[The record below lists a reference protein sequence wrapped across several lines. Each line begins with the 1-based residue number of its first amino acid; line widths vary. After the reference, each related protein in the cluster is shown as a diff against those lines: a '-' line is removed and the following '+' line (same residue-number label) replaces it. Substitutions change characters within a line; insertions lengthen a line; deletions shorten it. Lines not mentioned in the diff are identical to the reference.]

1 MENELNIFTTR
12 KGFNFALNHFQL
24 VGEFSQCVGE
34 GFNLADIVN
43 YELSQQNITQAQVR
57 PIIHALLL
65 DKYEYAYAEA
75 SLPTTIV
82 RADKIF
88 AAVKEWAKIQ
98 VVIVYHNPLRGI
110 VLINPADKEQLE
122 SALPLVRGEFCLI
135 LAGSAKVKN
144 RAVLEQ
150 AVNDM
155 RKLLTGK
162 SVGSNA
168 AYKGGARKSL
178 QSYIKLIGADEDAG
192 QPTDDYQERYTPPPA
207 PSAPAEPA
215 VESAAPSVQSSEPA
229 PAAAAPSAPAPSAPA
244 AAPADKGSG
253 EWRSTP
259 QYSVLV
265 TNELFHNG
273 NVEAWKR
280 IIASYV
286 AKFPGNE
293 VLIWYENEQ
302 IHDINSLF
310 KWGKVK
316 SGTPIIFSIA
326 GTNIGGVSKLQRYLF
341 EGASPRFET
350 FLAGS
355 PNHVLS
361 LF

>member
-1 MENELNIFTTR
+1 MENELNLFTTR
-12 KGFNFALNHFQL
+12 KGFNFALNHFQF
-24 VGEFSQCVGE
+24 VGELSQFVGE

-43 YELSQQNITQAQVR
+43 YELSQQNLTQAQVR

-65 DKYEYAYAEA
+65 DKYEYAYTET

-88 AAVKEWAKIQ
+88 TAVKEWTKVQ

-135 LAGSAKVKN
+135 LAGSTKVKD
-144 RAVLEQ
+144 RAVLER

-162 SVGSNA
+162 SAGSNA

-178 QSYIKLIGADEDAG
+178 QSYIKLVGADDEDAG
-192 QPTDDYQERYTPPPA
+192 QPADDYRESYTPPPA
-207 PSAPAEPA
+207 REPAAESPSA
-215 VESAAPSVQSSEPA
+215 QSSEPA
-229 PAAAAPSAPAPSAPA
+229 PAPAAAPSAPAAPA
-244 AAPADKGSG
+244 ASAADKASG